1 MTTMLPNRRRRLRR
15 SDAVIPLF
23 LVALS
28 SPAAGQS
35 TAANAEVEDIVI
47 LRSLRLSRIAPTGF
61 CAPAR
66 TGFSAATIEDRYDFK
81 AVATDAASGKITNA
95 TDVRVGAVHAC
106 FSPTSD
112 SEVVSFYAEGEVGGM
127 PLVGHGQCR
136 TTRRDFPETGI
147 SLLTCHLD
155 LTGLP
160 SAYVGGQLTTNSVNS
175 RAIVGPD
182 TDPPGYTQ
190 VSIATIRL
198 WKKRSAQ

>member
-1 MTTMLPNRRRRLRR
+1 MMLPNRRLRLGP
-15 SDAVIPLF
+15 SYAVIPLF

-28 SPAAGQS
+28 PPAAGQS